1 MDQLA
6 ASRHA
11 DRIRELDEGWLLAAS
26 RRDLDG
32 MMAIYGPEAHELQ
45 PGLPPIIGRDAIR
58 EFYLE
63 LIERFPRFRHA
74 FTMDEVTIAESGD
87 LAIVRGTYR
96 FVPDEN
102 APDQMDTGKFVGV
115 WVFSSGDWKLQINI
129 SNSDG
134 PA

>member
-1 MDQLA
+1 MDQLT

-11 DRIRELDEGWLLAAS
+11 DRIRELDDAWLEAAA

-32 MMAIYGPEAHELQ
+32 MVAIYAPEAHELQ

-63 LIERFPRFRHA
+63 LIERLPRFQHT
-74 FTMDEVTIAESGD
+74 FSMDEVTIAESGD

-96 FVPDEN
+96 FVPDDTV
-102 APDQMDTGKFVGV
+102 PDQVDVGKFVAV
-115 WVFSSGDWKLQINI
+115 WVFYAGDWKLQINI